1 MQMKHPILSSSVVV
15 SLLLPFFAFR
25 DQPLKSDQ
33 FEQRIWILDIRSE
46 TVIIYSRFV
55 FKYRFSLSIGNPT
68 NSFWIIS
75 E

>member
-1 MQMKHPILSSSVVV
+1 MQMKRPILASSVVV

-46 TVIIYSRFV
+46 TVIIYSRFA
-55 FKYRFSLSIGNPT
+55 FKYSLSLSICDPT
-68 NSFWIIS
+68 DPYWIIL